1 MITAYFLS
9 IFCFAFRVFA
19 IDTATDHF
27 INPGIGPG
35 QQFKQG
41 SILVVTFETT
51 FENPYLSLYCS
62 NINNRKAFPIP
73 LITLQIFPCTTLSI
87 SLADMWQRSSTKR
100 STLQPSASSILNLT
114 TPPNP
119 IATCKFK
126 KARGHP
132 PRRRP
137 SAPVSSRLRKMSL
150 GRATQNPRTAAA
162 VKHIAPPLPVHSANA
177 RLLLSRGGDW
187 ESLLGRRP
195 WLIFAVDVAATRG
208 F

>member
-73 LITLQIFPCTTLSI
+73 LITLQIFPRTTLSI
-87 SLADMWQRSSTKR
+87 SLADM
-100 STLQPSASSILNLT
+100 
-114 TPPNP
+114 
-119 IATCKFK
+119 
-126 KARGHP
+126 
-132 PRRRP
+132 
-137 SAPVSSRLRKMSL
+137 
-150 GRATQNPRTAAA
+150 
-162 VKHIAPPLPVHSANA
+162 
-177 RLLLSRGGDW
+177 
-187 ESLLGRRP
+187 
-195 WLIFAVDVAATRG
+195 
-208 F
+208 